1 MRESLQLSGTLG
13 KASLRWGAR
22 CGMARVV
29 IGTQVIMAKYGPLE
43 GKLVVLIGGSGF
55 VGTHVA
61 EALLS
66 RGARL
71 RVADRHPEK
80 AWNLR
85 PLAQL
90 GQLQFARCDVIDKR
104 SVEAAMQGAD
114 AAVYL
119 VGSFTGDLKA
129 LQARGAGWAAEAAAV
144 NGARSFVYV
153 SALGAD
159 PDSDSRYAATK
170 GEGEQLVRAAF
181 PLATV
186 VRPSVLF
193 GEDDS
198 FVNMFAGLVEKL
210 PVLPVFGPQAKLQP
224 LWVDDAAEAI
234 AGALADLREHGG
246 KTYEIAGPEAIGMLE
261 LNERIARAQGRKR
274 HFIAMPDA
282 LSAVFAAL
290 PLTPMN
296 SDQWKMLKGGN
307 LPAGK
312 LPGLKALGVTPKPLG
327 LFLDKWMTRY
337 RRHGRFGD
345 KRGLA

>member
-1 MRESLQLSGTLG
+1 
-13 KASLRWGAR
+13 
-22 CGMARVV
+22 MARLDSE
-29 IGTQVIMAKYGPLE
+29 TEESMAKYGPLE
-43 GKLVVLIGGSGF
+43 DKLVVLIGGSGF
-55 VGTHVA
+55 LGTHVA
-61 EALLS
+61 QALLE

-90 GQLQFARCDVIDKR
+90 GQLQFARCNVSDKR
-104 SVEAAMQGAD
+104 SIEAAMQGAD

-119 VGSFTGDLKA
+119 VGSFSGDLKA
-129 LQARGAGWAAEAAAV
+129 LQARGAGWAAEMASA
-144 NGARSFVYV
+144 NGAASFVYV

-159 PDSDSRYAATK
+159 PESDSRYAATK
-170 GEGEQLVRAAF
+170 GEGERLVLEAFAQAAI
-181 PLATV
+181 L
-186 VRPSVLF
+186 RPSVLF

-210 PVLPVFGPQAKLQP
+210 PVLPVFGAQAKLQP

-234 AGALADLREHGG
+234 ANALADPGKHGG
-246 KTYEIAGPEAIGMLE
+246 RTYEIAGPEAIGMLD
-261 LNERIARAQGRKR
+261 LNERIAKVQGRKR
-274 HFIAMPDA
+274 YFIPVPDA

-296 SDQWKMLKGGN
+296 SDQWKMLERGN
-307 LPAGK
+307 VPAGK
-312 LPGLKALGVTPKPLG
+312 LPGLKALGVTPKPLA

-337 RRHGRFGD
+337 RKHGRFGG
-345 KRGLA
+345 KRELA